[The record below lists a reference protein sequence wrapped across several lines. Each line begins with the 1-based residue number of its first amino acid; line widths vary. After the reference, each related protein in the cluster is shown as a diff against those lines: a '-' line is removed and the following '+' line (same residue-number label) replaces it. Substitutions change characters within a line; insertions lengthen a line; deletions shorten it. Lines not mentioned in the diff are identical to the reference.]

1 MSINNLADQ
10 ISWLLSLKPYVPPA
24 ASTPL
29 PLQGSPYNIEEEA
42 AFIAETEATPPAEH
56 ARSSLRSE
64 NDHRDT
70 CRQAAN
76 IRPSIAKDT
85 PDMARLRVAPSPG
98 RKPRLL
104 AQNSCP
110 IPTISS
116 SAARADEK
124 ETNKRWHSDGKSIVS
139 RKFEHANLKQ
149 FFPRPFNL

>member
-29 PLQGSPYNIEEEA
+29 PLPDSPYNIEEEA
-42 AFIAETEATPPAEH
+42 AFLAQTEITPPAEH
-56 ARSSLRSE
+56 APSSLQSQ
-64 NDHRDT
+64 NGHRDT

-76 IRPSIAKDT
+76 TRPSIAKDT
-85 PDMARLRVAPSPG
+85 LEMARLRVAPSPG

-110 IPTISS
+110 IPAISS
-116 SAARADEK
+116 NAARADEK
-124 ETNKRWHSDGKSIVS
+124 DTNKRWHSDGNSIVS
-139 RKFEHANLKQ
+139 RKFEHAKY
-149 FFPRPFNL
+149 